1 MFLLDRVGNE
11 EQIQFSYDM
20 VAGYHIAKSIL
31 DKYNDAKDFCNF
43 IERNKDYL
51 YGINRHTLAED
62 ISKSLFYLV
71 PLKFHKEWYELMPNE
86 NVIIS
91 SMDHLDIIIASE
103 SGRKALI
110 TLIEKNNLTS
120 SIKRE
125 NM

>member
-1 MFLLDRVGNE
+1 MKVISIKISQLIWERNNRCLNFYTDFASVFEEDTEKFLDEGMCFLLDRVGNE

-62 ISKSLFYLV
+62 ISK
-71 PLKFHKEWYELMPNE
+71 KF
-86 NVIIS
+86 
-91 SMDHLDIIIASE
+91 
-103 SGRKALI
+103 I
-110 TLIEKNNLTS
+110 TI
-120 SIKRE
+120 
-125 NM
+125 

>member
-1 MFLLDRVGNE
+1 MQRT
-11 EQIQFSYDM
+11 
-20 VAGYHIAKSIL
+20 
-31 DKYNDAKDFCNF
+31 FCNF

-103 SGRKALI
+103 SGRKGL
-110 TLIEKNNLTS
+110 L
-120 SIKRE
+120 
-125 NM
+125 